1 MSDEHIETLTAG
13 DVVIADG
20 AATITAATSRLFL
33 TVART
38 HRHQRA
44 GILAAYTWVG
54 IDNAPTK
61 RKRRVRLIVN
71 GFRPFLQGTSRVAA
85 R

>member
-1 MSDEHIETLTAG
+1 
-13 DVVIADG
+13 
-20 AATITAATSRLFL
+20 
-33 TVART
+33 VART

-54 IDNAPTK
+54 IDNAPTQ